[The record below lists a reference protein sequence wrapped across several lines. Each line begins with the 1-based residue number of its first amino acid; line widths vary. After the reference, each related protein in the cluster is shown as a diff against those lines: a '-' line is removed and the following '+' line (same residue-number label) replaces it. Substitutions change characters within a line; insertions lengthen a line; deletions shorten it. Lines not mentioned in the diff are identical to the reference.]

1 VEVLGQNIRRDET
14 MAKVVSNNVLTY
26 QYGEHKIELRNSLG
40 NFELL
45 INGEVEA
52 TTKGEVKFQLSGD
65 TFLTAKLPSGEEV
78 HAIKMEKL
86 ISENKVLLFVGQQLF
101 PQESN
106 WE

>member
-1 VEVLGQNIRRDET
+1 MV
-14 MAKVVSNNVLTY
+14 KVVSDNVLTY
-26 QYGEHKIELRNSLG
+26 QHGEDKIELRNSLG

-45 INGEVEA
+45 INGEVQD
-52 TTKGEVKFQLSGD
+52 TTKDGKVKFQLSGD
-65 TFLTAKLPSGEEV
+65 TFLTGKLPSGEEV